1 MWMQTY
7 IGGVSCPYVCS
18 KSQDHGVLLVGF
30 GSPGYAPI
38 RLKEKPYWIIK
49 NSWGA
54 MWGEYG
60 YYKICRGPHNMC
72 GILVWIQCENAILFS
87 EEEEEMAEKQRWI
100 AMYTKHLKQKR
111 KVYHDG
117 FLDLHIARKKV
128 MLYDEDDN
136 LLESRTLKA
145 CEVVNTGET
154 LTFQA
159 YLVDICDP
167 KDGSKASSEPK
178 VEPSDQKCARKPFT
192 VLRPNFK
199 KSSLRCDEKKPDL
212 VNKFSSKSLSP
223 SHNMIRVFKKRE
235 LHKYGALTPDST
247 TKGTVSLGSV
257 DKESN
262 NHPLINSP
270 CTGRSVVDS
279 RLENCKLSKD
289 VPPPKP
295 LRDVNQILS
304 ILQKRNATE
313 TCSDNNM
320 QTSVLLTK
328 VPPESETSK
337 RHKMESISTKE
348 ASTEQVMVQETS
360 SASTRENR
368 QRREMA
374 GPAQAAKQSSEVLG
388 QRKSLGICPLRA
400 AAVGAVIIGGIGYVV
415 LYSKKKPEASAGDVA
430 KVMSGVGGTPENTRP
445 RN

>member
-1 MWMQTY
+1 MR
-7 IGGVSCPYVCS
+7 
-18 KSQDHGVLLVGF
+18 
-30 GSPGYAPI
+30 AE
-38 RLKEKPYWIIK
+38 KE
-49 NSWGA
+49 S
-54 MWGEYG
+54 
-60 YYKICRGPHNMC
+60 
-72 GILVWIQCENAILFS
+72 FS

-360 SASTRENR
+360 SASTRGCL
-368 QRREMA
+368 MSD
-374 GPAQAAKQSSEVLG
+374 PPSFD
-388 QRKSLGICPLRA
+388 LGI
-400 AAVGAVIIGGIGYVV
+400 
-415 LYSKKKPEASAGDVA
+415 
-430 KVMSGVGGTPENTRP
+430 
-445 RN
+445 